1 MGPRSNKSSLGLKS
15 LIYFDSDVR
24 HCSAWTSMYE
34 VILFLLSFPVIK
46 VRYGWWEYKYSTI
59 VQIFNQNIRFVHLT
73 LKRLS
78 PGHFLRVFVPFETIA
93 LLESVLRKF
102 LGHCD
107 LKSFSDTYNPTSLFP
122 SLSSNGFLL
131 HWNESIQLIK
141 FLYSGIKTSER
152 LPPLSILVHLRE
164 LTKKMD
170 FFYLNLG
177 IKNPRLRAA
186 KNRNDSTSPI
196 FPNGIRDCWSTMTCC
211 A

>member
-15 LIYFDSDVR
+15 LIYFDSDVVTAR
-24 HCSAWTSMYE
+24 HGHQCMRWFYFFC
-34 VILFLLSFPVIK
+34 LFQSS
-46 VRYGWWEYKYSTI
+46 RYGTVDGNINIQPLYKFSIKTFDPYNLRWKDCSEDI
-59 VQIFNQNIRFVHLT
+59 FRKFRFHLRELHYWSQI
-73 LKRLS
+73 
-78 PGHFLRVFVPFETIA
+78 
-93 LLESVLRKF
+93 LRKF

-122 SLSSNGFLL
+122 SLSSSGFLL

-164 LTKKMD
+164 LTTKMD
-170 FFYLNLG
+170 FFCLNLG

-196 FPNGIRDCWSTMTCC
+196 FPNGIRDCWSTMTCW